1 MGRASLRFCSNK
13 LLDLERRF
21 QTHPQPFLN
30 AARTPSLPFF
40 SSSLEK
46 CISVKDI
53 QAGSSLHVFCLQPC
67 SSSFT
72 LSCSQLLPHS
82 PARDLKETLGG
93 SWSRGG
99 THTYADVYMWQAPA
113 KQWLSAEGQRRSGRR
128 RRRGSGKFLG
138 WPDWSINS
146 SPGSAEVR
154 ERERERGG
162 ESKGK
167 CADLPG
173 ESKKVWDCDGVGGG
187 VLLSLCHSGCV
198 QRLWGFS
205 LSLCQDIL
213 YCRAPEKE
221 RWVRRHTH
229 THTHKHTHT
238 HSHTQMWT

>member
-1 MGRASLRFCSNK
+1 MGKAPSFGDRALRLSGGFRWAEPHCGFVATSCWIWREGSRHTPNPSST
-13 LLDLERRF
+13 LHE
-21 QTHPQPFLN
+21 PP
-30 AARTPSLPFF
+30 PSLFF

-205 LSLCQDIL
+205 LSLSVRT
-213 YCRAPEKE
+213 YCIAELQKKKGE
-221 RWVRRHTH
+221 
-229 THTHKHTHT
+229 
-238 HSHTQMWT
+238 